1 MNQAEISEE
10 LMKKQYEQLG
20 IEECVY
26 QFGHRIEKE
35 LKERF
40 EKIDT
45 IAEYNQLKVIR
56 AMQKNRVSA
65 ECFQSSSGYGYD
77 DVGRDTL
84 EKVYADLFCGEDA
97 LVRPQI
103 TCGTHA
109 LALAL
114 MSNLRPGDELLSPVG
129 KPYDTLEEVIGI
141 RPSKGSL
148 AEYGITYRQVDLL
161 EDGTF
166 DFENIA
172 AAVNEKTKVVTIQRS
187 KGYQSRP
194 TLSVE
199 RIGELIA
206 FIKNIKPDVICM
218 VDNCYG
224 EFVEE
229 REPLEVG
236 ADMIV
241 GSLIKNAGG
250 GLAPIGGYI
259 VGKKECVENAA
270 YRLTSPGLGKEVGAS
285 LGVIQSFYQG
295 LFQAPVVTAG
305 ALKGAIFAA
314 NIYEKLG
321 FFVIPNGTES
331 RHDIIQ
337 AVTFGEPEGLIAFC
351 EGIQAAAPVD
361 SFVTPEPWDMPGYD
375 AKVIMAAGAFV
386 QGSSI
391 ELSADGPLKPPYS
404 VYFQGGLTWYHAKLG
419 ILMSLQKLKNRNLV
433 EKDKLW

>member
-1 MNQAEISEE
+1 M
-10 LMKKQYEQLG
+10 EQIYSMLG
-20 IEECVY
+20 ISAEVEA
-26 QFGHRIEKE
+26 FGNAVLKD

-40 EKIDT
+40 EKIDAV
-45 IAEYNQLKVIR
+45 AEYNQAKVLR
-56 AMQKNRVSA
+56 AMQEERVDGT
-65 ECFQSSSGYGYD
+65 CFAGSTGYGYND
-77 DVGRDTL
+77 NGRDKL
-84 EKVYADLFCGEDA
+84 EKVYARCFGTEAA

-109 LALAL
+109 LAIAL
-114 MSNLRPGDELLSPVG
+114 SANLLPGDELLSPVG
-129 KPYDTLEEVIGI
+129 KPYDTLENVIGTV
-141 RPSKGSL
+141 PSACSL
-148 AEYGITYRQVDLL
+148 MEYGVSYRQVELM

-166 DFENIA
+166 DYPAIREAI
-172 AAVNEKTKVVTIQRS
+172 NEKTKLVTIQRS
-187 KGYQSRP
+187 KGYAMRP
-194 TLSVE
+194 TFSVKQ
-199 RIGELIA
+199 IGELIA
-206 FIKNIKPDVICM
+206 FIKEIKPDVICM

-229 REPLEVG
+229 KEPSEVG

-241 GSLIKNAGG
+241 GSLIKNPGG

-259 VGKKECVENAA
+259 AGKRECVENAA

-321 FFVIPNGTES
+321 FNVVPNGKES

-337 AVTFGEPEGLIAFC
+337 AVTLNSPEALCAFC
-351 EGIQAAAPVD
+351 EGIQTAAPVD
-361 SFVTPEPWDMPGYD
+361 SYVTPEPWDMPGYD
-375 AKVIMAAGAFV
+375 AQVIMAAGAFV

-391 ELSADGPLKPPYS
+391 ELSADGPLKPPYA

-419 ILMSLQKLKNRNLV
+419 ILWSLQKLYERNLV
-433 EKDKLW
+433 DKSRMC

>member
-1 MNQAEISEE
+1 MQKRGRTLEAIYQE
-10 LMKKQYEQLG
+10 LG
-20 IEECVY
+20 IDAKVY
-26 QFGHRIEKE
+26 QYGKKFEDQ

-40 EKIDT
+40 EEIDRT
-45 IAEYNQLKVIR
+45 AEYNQLKVIK
-56 AMQKNRVSA
+56 ALQTHKVSA
-65 ECFQSSSGYGYD
+65 ECFMGSSGYGYND
-77 DVGRDTL
+77 LGRDTL
-84 EKVYADLFCGEDA
+84 EEVYATCFKGEAA

-148 AEYGITYRQVDLL
+148 AEYGVTYRQVDLL
-161 EDGTF
+161 PDGSF
-166 DFENIA
+166 DFENIKKA
-172 AAVNEKTKVVTIQRS
+172 LNDKTKLVTIQRS
-187 KGYQSRP
+187 KGYQTRP

-199 RIGELIA
+199 RIGELIS
-206 FIKNIKPDVICM
+206 FIKSIKPDVICM

-224 EFVEE
+224 EFVE
-229 REPLEVG
+229 RKEPLEVG

-241 GSLIKNAGG
+241 GSLIKNPGG

-295 LFQAPVVTAG
+295 LFLAPTVVAG

-314 NIYEKLG
+314 NIYESLG
-321 FFVIPNGTES
+321 YPVVPNSTES

-337 AVTFGEPEGLIAFC
+337 AVTLKSPEALIAFC
-351 EGIQAAAPVD
+351 KGIQAAAPVD
-361 SFVTPEPWDMPGYD
+361 SHVTPEPWAMPGYD
-375 AKVIMAAGAFV
+375 DEVIMAAGAFV

-391 ELSADGPLKPPYS
+391 ELSADGPLREPYA

-419 ILMSLQKLKNRNLV
+419 ILMSLQKLYEAGLV
-433 EKDKLW
+433 QI

>member
-1 MNQAEISEE
+1 MNDFII
-10 LMKKQYEQLG
+10 KQYEALG
-20 IEECVY
+20 ISKEVY
-26 QFGHRIEKE
+26 EFGEKIEAD

-40 EKIDT
+40 EEIDKR
-45 IAEYNQLKVIR
+45 AEYNQMKVIK
-56 AMQKNRVSA
+56 AMQDNRVSA
-65 ECFQSSSGYGYD
+65 ECFNTSSGYGYND
-77 DVGRDTL
+77 LGRDTL
-84 EKVYADLFCGEDA
+84 EKVYASCFKGEDA

-148 AEYGITYRQVDLL
+148 AEYGVSYRQVDLL
-161 EDGTF
+161 EDGSF
-166 DFENIA
+166 DYENIKKA
-172 AAVNEKTKVVTIQRS
+172 INDKTKLVTIQRS
-187 KGYQSRP
+187 KGYATRP
-194 TLSVE
+194 TLSVAG
-199 RIGELIA
+199 IGELIS

-229 REPLEVG
+229 KEPLEVG

-241 GSLIKNAGG
+241 GSLIKNPGG

-295 LFQAPVVTAG
+295 FFLAPTVVSG

-321 FFVIPNGTES
+321 FHVVPNASET

-337 AVTFGEPEGLIAFC
+337 AVSLQSPEALIAFC

-361 SFVTPEPWDMPGYD
+361 SYVTPEPWAMPGYD
-375 AKVIMAAGAFV
+375 SDVIMAAGAFV

-391 ELSADGPLKPPYS
+391 ELSADGPLKPPYA

-419 ILMSLQKLKNRNLV
+419 ILMSLQKLKERNLV
-433 EKDKLW
+433 NADLLC

>member
-1 MNQAEISEE
+1 MNQFLEE
-10 LMKKQYEQLG
+10 QYKNLG
-20 IEECVY
+20 ISREVYEFGEKIEES
-26 QFGHRIEKE
+26 

-40 EKIDT
+40 TEINAR
-45 IAEYNQLKVIR
+45 AEYNQMKVIK
-56 AMQKNRVSA
+56 AMQENRVSA
-65 ECFQSSSGYGYD
+65 ECFNMSSGYGYND
-77 DVGRDTL
+77 LGRDTL
-84 EKVYADLFCGEDA
+84 EKVYASCFKGEDA

-114 MSNLRPGDELLSPVG
+114 MSNLRPGDELMSPVG

-148 AEYGITYRQVDLL
+148 AEYGVTYSQVDLL
-161 EDGTF
+161 PDGSF
-166 DFENIA
+166 DYENIKKA
-172 AAVNEKTKVVTIQRS
+172 INDRTKLVTIQRS
-187 KGYQSRP
+187 KGYATRP
-194 TLSVE
+194 TLSVT
-199 RIGELIA
+199 RIGELIS

-229 REPLEVG
+229 KEPLEVG

-241 GSLIKNAGG
+241 GSLIKNPGG

-295 LFQAPVVTAG
+295 FFMAPTVVSG
-305 ALKGAIFAA
+305 ALKGAVFAA

-321 FFVIPNGTES
+321 FSVIPDGTES

-337 AVTFGEPEGLIAFC
+337 AVTFNNPDAMIAFC

-361 SFVTPEPWDMPGYD
+361 SYVTPEPWAMPGYD
-375 AKVIMAAGAFV
+375 SDVIMAAGAFV

-391 ELSADGPLKPPYS
+391 ELSADGPIKPPYA

-419 ILMSLQKLKNRNLV
+419 ILMSLQKLKERNLV
-433 EKDKLW
+433 NTDLLC